1 MTETDPNID
10 SNRGW
15 AWIPA
20 SLLALG
26 LGAVAMLTG
35 SEWIRDNLISG
46 RIDMV
51 RAVGEVQTRTAIAH
65 LWVEEL
71 VTGDDADRRSEI
83 FENLAVSMKLM
94 DFLLDASAPSANWLI
109 EPRPDTDGQAITANT
124 RDQVHRFS
132 DMSAERLDGFYAGE
146 DVSVG
151 SPIDIRYDK
160 LFIEM
165 LGSLRNMETVLK
177 EELRLAQARANQLFR
192 TILAVWTTLVSL
204 AVFGIWSQERR
215 RRLAEAALHASEAQL
230 FQAQKMEAVGRLAGG
245 IAHDINNLLG
255 AITGQCELVKLRVGQ
270 ETTEERMN
278 IILATANKSATLIR
292 RLLAFGRQQP
302 VVRETFDMNDSL
314 VDLRGMLNS
323 LVGDDIELEL
333 DLSAALWSIEMD
345 RSQLEQI
352 ILNLTVNA
360 REAMPSGGRLTLQ
373 TINSSVDEEAI
384 HPLRAPAPGAWVVLV
399 ATDTGIG
406 IAPEIMG
413 HIFEPFFTTKNAV
426 DGGGLGLATI
436 HGIVSQS
443 KGYITVESRP
453 GKGAT
458 FRIFLPRSVGRAK
471 PTQQRKPNEDF
482 PFVESEA
489 SILLVE
495 DNEELRSSTRQILES
510 LGYAVTTASDAD
522 QALLIHSETRDL
534 FDLVITDVIM
544 PGMDGKQ
551 LADKL
556 RTSDPDLPVLFV
568 SGYTDDIISA
578 RDIDYEGLNFL
589 PKPFSATDLRQRVA
603 MGLSRRPAFQRP
615 EEL

>member
-270 ETTEERMN
+270 ETTEERMD

-333 DLSAALWSIEMD
+333 DLSAALWNIEMD

-360 REAMPSGGRLTLQ
+360 REAMPSGGHLILQ
-373 TINSSVDEEAI
+373 TINASVDEEAI

-399 ATDTGIG
+399 ATDNGIG

-413 HIFEPFFTTKNAV
+413 HIFEPFFSTKNAV

-443 KGYITVESRP
+443 KGYITVDSRP

>member
-124 RDQVHRFS
+124 RDQVQRFA

-270 ETTEERMN
+270 ETTEERMD

-333 DLSAALWSIEMD
+333 DLSAALWNIEMD

-360 REAMPSGGRLTLQ
+360 REAMPSG
-373 TINSSVDEEAI
+373 
-384 HPLRAPAPGAWVVLV
+384 
-399 ATDTGIG
+399 AT
-406 IAPEIMG
+406 
-413 HIFEPFFTTKNAV
+413 
-426 DGGGLGLATI
+426 
-436 HGIVSQS
+436 
-443 KGYITVESRP
+443 
-453 GKGAT
+453 
-458 FRIFLPRSVGRAK
+458 
-471 PTQQRKPNEDF
+471 
-482 PFVESEA
+482 
-489 SILLVE
+489 
-495 DNEELRSSTRQILES
+495 
-510 LGYAVTTASDAD
+510 
-522 QALLIHSETRDL
+522 
-534 FDLVITDVIM
+534 
-544 PGMDGKQ
+544 
-551 LADKL
+551 
-556 RTSDPDLPVLFV
+556 
-568 SGYTDDIISA
+568 
-578 RDIDYEGLNFL
+578 
-589 PKPFSATDLRQRVA
+589 
-603 MGLSRRPAFQRP
+603 
-615 EEL
+615 

>member
-1 MTETDPNID
+1 MTQADPTID
-10 SNRGW
+10 SKRGW

-83 FENLAVSMKLM
+83 FENLSESKELM
-94 DFLLDASAPSANWLI
+94 DFLLNAEAPAGNWLI
-109 EPRPDTDGQAITANT
+109 EPRPSRDGQAVTANT
-124 RDQVHRFS
+124 RDLVNAFAS
-132 DMSAERLDGFYAGE
+132 MSEERLDAFYAGE

-151 SPIDIRYDK
+151 SAIDIRYDK
-160 LFIEM
+160 LFIAM
-165 LGSLRNMETVLK
+165 LGSLQNMEAVLK

-192 TILAVWTTLVSL
+192 TILIVWTTLVSL

-215 RRLAEAALHASEAQL
+215 RRLAEAALHESEAQL

-255 AITGQCELVKLRVGQ
+255 AITGQCELVKLRVGG
-270 ETTEERMN
+270 ESTEERMD
-278 IILATANKSATLIR
+278 IILSTANKSAALIR

-302 VVRETFDMNDSL
+302 VVRETFDMNDTL
-314 VDLRGMLNS
+314 ADLRGMLKS
-323 LVGDDIELEL
+323 LVGEDIELEL

-345 RSQLEQI
+345 RSQLEQV
-352 ILNLTVNA
+352 ILNLTVNS
-360 REAMPSGGRLTLQ
+360 REAMPNGGHLTLE
-373 TINSSVDEEAI
+373 TINSSVDDEAI

-399 ATDTGIG
+399 ATDNGIG
-406 IAPEIMG
+406 IDPEIMDN
-413 HIFEPFFTTKNAV
+413 IFEPFFTTKNAV

-436 HGIVSQS
+436 HGIVSQA
-443 KGYITVESRP
+443 KGHITVESKP

-458 FRIFLPRSVGRAK
+458 FRIFLPRSIERSE
-471 PTQQRKPNEDF
+471 PTQEREPNEDF
-482 PFVESEA
+482 PFVESAA

-495 DNEELRSSTRQILES
+495 DNEELRSSTKQILES
-510 LGYAVTTASDAD
+510 LGYAVTVASDAD
-522 QALLIHSETRDL
+522 QALLIHSETRGL
-534 FDLVITDVIM
+534 FDLLITDVIM

-551 LADKL
+551 LVDKL

-589 PKPFSATDLRQRVA
+589 PKPFSATDLRKRVA
-603 MGLSRRPAFQRP
+603 MGLSRRPAFQNS
-615 EEL
+615 EVS

>member
-1 MTETDPNID
+1 
-10 SNRGW
+10 
-15 AWIPA
+15 
-20 SLLALG
+20 
-26 LGAVAMLTG
+26 MLTG

-270 ETTEERMN
+270 ETTEERMD

-333 DLSAALWSIEMD
+333 DLSAALWNIEMD

-360 REAMPSGGRLTLQ
+360 REAMPSGGHLTLQ
-373 TINSSVDEEAI
+373 TINASVDEEAI

-399 ATDTGIG
+399 ATDNGIG

-413 HIFEPFFTTKNAV
+413 HIFEPFFSTKNAV

-443 KGYITVESRP
+443 KGYITVDSRP

>member
-1 MTETDPNID
+1 
-10 SNRGW
+10 
-15 AWIPA
+15 
-20 SLLALG
+20 
-26 LGAVAMLTG
+26 MLTG

-270 ETTEERMN
+270 ETTEERMD

-333 DLSAALWSIEMD
+333 DLSAALWNIEMD

-360 REAMPSGGRLTLQ
+360 REAMPSGGHLILQ
-373 TINSSVDEEAI
+373 TINASVDEEAI

-399 ATDTGIG
+399 ATDNGIG

-413 HIFEPFFTTKNAV
+413 HIFEPFFSTKNAV

-443 KGYITVESRP
+443 KGYITVDSRP

>member
-270 ETTEERMN
+270 ETTEERMD

-333 DLSAALWSIEMD
+333 DLSAALWNIEMD

-360 REAMPSGGRLTLQ
+360 REAMPSGGHLTLQ
-373 TINSSVDEEAI
+373 TINASVDEEAI

-399 ATDTGIG
+399 ATDNGIG

-413 HIFEPFFTTKNAV
+413 HIFEPFFSTKNAV

-443 KGYITVESRP
+443 KGYITVDSRP